1 MEKTCDFPPNKNMM
15 GDMCSDDSS
24 GDMKQGDPQNCDLR
38 DIGDNLEGEQI
49 VRLPKNFRKN
59 FTKYGNHQPKLL
71 QVSQLVPNSTKRV
84 TQEI

>member
-49 VRLPKNFRKN
+49 VKLPKNFRKKNHKNMETTNPN
-59 FTKYGNHQPKLL
+59 FSK
-71 QVSQLVPNSTKRV
+71 
-84 TQEI
+84 